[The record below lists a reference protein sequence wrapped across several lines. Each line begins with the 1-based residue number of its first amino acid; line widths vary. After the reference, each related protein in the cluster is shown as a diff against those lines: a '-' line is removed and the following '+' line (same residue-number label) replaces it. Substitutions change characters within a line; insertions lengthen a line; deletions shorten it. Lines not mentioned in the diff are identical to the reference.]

1 MMPHDTIENR
11 ARMMRTAFW
20 MGLASAMIARS
31 EKPELPGTDSPCAC
45 CCRAR
50 KKLPSVR
57 KRGLRGR
64 AAAPLGQRQVRRTV
78 SCWEM
83 AVKPM
88 LGLEFSPFH
97 DAPLSQD

>member
-1 MMPHDTIENR
+1 MIPHETIENI
-11 ARMMRTAFW
+11 ARMNRTAFW
-20 MGLASAMIARS
+20 MGLASAMISTS
-31 EKPELPGTDSPCAC
+31 EKLELPGKDSPCTC

-50 KKLPSVR
+50 NKLPSVR

-78 SCWEM
+78 SRWEI

-97 DAPLSQD
+97 DAPLSQ